1 MLRRLVV
8 GLCAAAAAAGLAAEP
23 LLLIFA
29 GAGSVPAPP
38 WHVVGLPSQSKPF
51 TRFSVVDLEGT
62 RALRVEADRSYGNLV
77 HPLRLNDGTPHL
89 AWRWRLEQPIAAADL
104 HTRGGDDTPVRVC
117 VLFDLPLEKIP
128 FFDRQVLRYAR
139 SHSADPVPGATVCY
153 VWDAHLAAGT
163 MLDSAFTRRI
173 RYVVLEGGDAAL
185 HRWFAERRDVAA
197 DFTRLFGDESDRVP
211 TITGVGVGADADN
224 TASHSL
230 AYVTGITLEP

>member
-1 MLRRLVV
+1 
-8 GLCAAAAAAGLAAEP
+8 
-23 LLLIFA
+23 
-29 GAGSVPAPP
+29 
-38 WHVVGLPSQSKPF
+38 
-51 TRFSVVDLEGT
+51 
-62 RALRVEADRSYGNLV
+62 LRVEADRSYGNLV

-211 TITGVGVGADADN
+211 TITGVAVGADADN